1 MSTKHSK
8 AAARFIGNR
17 KQEAWHDETLWMV
30 RAKLD
35 KMSHSL
41 PEWERLRELACE
53 IKLYSNSHL
62 DVLLEEFEKNAT
74 ANGAIVHWAKDAA
87 EHNAIVEEILQQHKA
102 HTLIK
107 SKSMLTE
114 ECGMNDYLFG
124 KGYDIIESD
133 LGERIL
139 QWMKLHPSHIVMP
152 AIHIKRQEVG
162 EMMERVLGTEKGIPT
177 RPI

>member
-30 RAKLD
+30 RVKRD

-74 ANGAIVHWAKDAA
+74 ANGAIVHWAKDSA
-87 EHNAIVEEILQQHKA
+87 NV
-102 HTLIK
+102 
-107 SKSMLTE
+107 SFN
-114 ECGMNDYLFG
+114 G
-124 KGYDIIESD
+124 
-133 LGERIL
+133 
-139 QWMKLHPSHIVMP
+139 
-152 AIHIKRQEVG
+152 
-162 EMMERVLGTEKGIPT
+162 
-177 RPI
+177 

>member
-17 KQEAWHDETLWMV
+17 KQEAWHDETLWWSV
-30 RAKLD
+30 SNGD
-35 KMSHSL
+35 KMSHRF
-41 PEWERLRELACE
+41 PNGNACVNW
-53 IKLYSNSHL
+53 LVRSNYSNSHL
-62 DVLLEEFEKNAT
+62 ECPFGRVSRSAT

-152 AIHIKRQEVG
+152 LSISSGRRWAR
-162 EMMERVLGTEKGIPT
+162 
-177 RPI
+177 

>member
-30 RAKLD
+30 RAKRD

-62 DVLLEEFEKNAT
+62 DVLLEEFEKTRRN
-74 ANGAIVHWAKDAA
+74 IMRSSR
-87 EHNAIVEEILQQHKA
+87 
-102 HTLIK
+102 K
-107 SKSMLTE
+107 SCNSTR
-114 ECGMNDYLFG
+114 
-124 KGYDIIESD
+124 
-133 LGERIL
+133 RI
-139 QWMKLHPSHIVMP
+139 
-152 AIHIKRQEVG
+152 R
-162 EMMERVLGTEKGIPT
+162 
-177 RPI
+177 

>member
-30 RAKLD
+30 RVKRD

-74 ANGAIVHWAKDAA
+74 VTERLSIGRKTRRNIMRSSR
-87 EHNAIVEEILQQHKA
+87 
-102 HTLIK
+102 K
-107 SKSMLTE
+107 SCNSTR
-114 ECGMNDYLFG
+114 
-124 KGYDIIESD
+124 
-133 LGERIL
+133 RI
-139 QWMKLHPSHIVMP
+139 
-152 AIHIKRQEVG
+152 R
-162 EMMERVLGTEKGIPT
+162 
-177 RPI
+177 

>member
-30 RAKLD
+30 RVKRD

-62 DVLLEEFEKNAT
+62 DVLLEEFEKKRH
-74 ANGAIVHWAKDAA
+74 GQRSD
-87 EHNAIVEEILQQHKA
+87 
-102 HTLIK
+102 
-107 SKSMLTE
+107 
-114 ECGMNDYLFG
+114 CPFG
-124 KGYDIIESD
+124 RK
-133 LGERIL
+133 
-139 QWMKLHPSHIVMP
+139 
-152 AIHIKRQEVG
+152 KR
-162 EMMERVLGTEKGIPT
+162 RT
-177 RPI
+177 

>member
-30 RAKLD
+30 RVKRD

-62 DVLLEEFEKNAT
+62 MSFGRVREERH
-74 ANGAIVHWAKDAA
+74 G
-87 EHNAIVEEILQQHKA
+87 QR
-102 HTLIK
+102 
-107 SKSMLTE
+107 
-114 ECGMNDYLFG
+114 
-124 KGYDIIESD
+124 SD
-133 LGERIL
+133 CPLGER
-139 QWMKLHPSHIVMP
+139 
-152 AIHIKRQEVG
+152 RG
-162 EMMERVLGTEKGIPT
+162 GT
-177 RPI
+177 